1 MLLDQAQQLLVVLV
15 VGVDVFQFQF
25 QIRYWNQRDYQ
36 DYLYDVEFVDDRKIL
51 DEENN
56 DIDLVLVAVDDLVR
70 VKLNDMMMNV
80 YEYLMETNI
89 HS

>member
-1 MLLDQAQQLLVVLV
+1 VLLDQAQQLLVVLV

>member
-1 MLLDQAQQLLVVLV
+1 VLLDQAQQLLVVLV

-80 YEYLMETNI
+80 YEHLMETNI

>member
-80 YEYLMETNI
+80 YEHLMETNI